1 MDSFQIGKITGFNC
15 RLCDCRFNDVNAKD
29 MHLKGRRHRLMYKKK
44 VDPNLM
50 VESKGWPALRQ
61 KNKMITGWQERR
73 KAWVSYYRSWVVKI
87 QIIFFICK
95 IQRRKLG
102 RWRNL
107 RGDSASFIDD
117 GREPVA
123 PSCVLGES
131 VTGSK
136 ARRPLDGFT
145 ATTSGASSLYY
156 ELLWLKSNVFFF
168 YIFSISLP
176 AQCRWASPIQLC
188 GSQRLAT
195 IVTSW
200 RNIRKFT
207 HRYRIFDYKCLVW
220 SRD

>member
-1 MDSFQIGKITGFNC
+1 M
-15 RLCDCRFNDVNAKD
+15 
-29 MHLKGRRHRLMYKKK
+29 
-44 VDPNLM
+44 
-50 VESKGWPALRQ
+50 
-61 KNKMITGWQERR
+61 
-73 KAWVSYYRSWVVKI
+73 SYYRSWVVKI

-168 YIFSISLP
+168 LYFQYFPTGPMPMGIPNP
-176 AQCRWASPIQLC
+176 AMRKPETSDD
-188 GSQRLAT
+188 RHVLAKHSE
-195 IVTSW
+195 IYPSVS
-200 RNIRKFT
+200 NF
-207 HRYRIFDYKCLVW
+207 
-220 SRD
+220 